1 MSEEYTDQ
9 PSSPQQP
16 AGAGEAWSEVVDK
29 MGQLGDAIAAWAK
42 AAANDPEN
50 QRHVDELRAGLNG
63 LTARAGEAFETAKES
78 DLGQQVGEAADKA
91 GAAIGEAAEKVTTA
105 AAPHV
110 ASAFGALS
118 EAFGKAA
125 HKVGE
130 AVSSQPAP
138 APPVV
143 TPPPAPGEPAP
154 APPIPDDE

>member
-1 MSEEYTDQ
+1 MSEEYIDQQ
-9 PSSPQQP
+9 PSEQQP
-16 AGAGEAWSEVVDK
+16 AGASEAWSEVVDK
-29 MGQLGDAIAAWAK
+29 MSQLGDAITAWAK
-42 AAANDPEN
+42 AAAHDPEN
-50 QRHVDELRAGLNG
+50 KRHVDELRAGLNG
-63 LTARAGEAFETAKES
+63 LTARAGEAFETVKES

-125 HKVGE
+125 HKVGTS
-130 AVSSQPAP
+130 VSSQPAP
-138 APPVV
+138 PPAAA
-143 TPPPAPGEPAP
+143 TPPASPDAPIP